1 MHPVRAAAR
10 VIAMT
15 ATVFVLLGLFLCFLG
30 ARSVRFAVLVAA
42 FCAAWLIADAA
53 GSDVATTLLVAVGG
67 AVGALLFTILLARFV
82 FFAAGL
88 VLGGA
93 IGTTLFEVLDQGETS
108 WLLAI
113 VFIPTMA
120 VVGGFLASRFR
131 RPFLIWATAF
141 AGSAMVVDGIGRIDT
156 GLTSPL
162 RHPDDT
168 LSGLVVAVLWVGLA
182 LVGRSYQ
189 ASRAEDR

>member
-1 MHPVRAAAR
+1 M
-10 VIAMT
+10 
-15 ATVFVLLGLFLCFLG
+15 
-30 ARSVRFAVLVAA
+30 
-42 FCAAWLIADAA
+42 
-53 GSDVATTLLVAVGG
+53 GG

-120 VVGGFLASRFR
+120 VVGGFLAPHGSGDRSSSGRPRSPAR
-131 RPFLIWATAF
+131 RWWSTA
-141 AGSAMVVDGIGRIDT
+141 S
-156 GLTSPL
+156 
-162 RHPDDT
+162 
-168 LSGLVVAVLWVGLA
+168 VASTPA
-182 LVGRSYQ
+182 
-189 ASRAEDR
+189 